1 MAHNQN
7 YSEEDLLHEER
18 NRRAV
23 EAGNKSGQK
32 KGKANGD
39 EQYRSMNNQSLP
51 SIGLAG
57 S

>member
-7 YSEEDLLHEER
+7 YSEEDLLREER